1 MAGLRST
8 AVQASPWRTNTF
20 WLVAS
25 HGLPA
30 RSTAIACGK
39 SSAASASTDTGSLV
53 HALPSKW
60 SIALKVAL
68 QICPSAATA

>member
-1 MAGLRST
+1 MT
-8 AVQASPWRTNTF
+8 
-20 WLVAS
+20 S

-39 SSAASASTDTGSLV
+39 SSAARASTDTGSLV